1 MTFTSKFNWIDILA
15 FIVLVRILYI
25 AVSKGFV
32 VEFFKCIAT
41 FLSLS
46 FSFHYFTYVTDL
58 LVRFL
63 PFLNENTGYALS
75 LIALYGLV
83 WTLIKY
89 VRTAIILLFK
99 IEPHAVIERW
109 VGLFLGLARGA
120 VFLSVLFFTLY
131 LFHGRY
137 VNNSLMHSFSFSAV
151 KQIAPASYRT
161 MCGFYATFLPGLK
174 PNEAVDKVY

>member
-1 MTFTSKFNWIDILA
+1 MEFISKFNWIDILA

-83 WTLIKY
+83 WTLIK
-89 VRTAIILLFK
+89 
-99 IEPHAVIERW
+99 
-109 VGLFLGLARGA
+109 
-120 VFLSVLFFTLY
+120 
-131 LFHGRY
+131 
-137 VNNSLMHSFSFSAV
+137 
-151 KQIAPASYRT
+151 
-161 MCGFYATFLPGLK
+161 
-174 PNEAVDKVY
+174 